1 MNIENSL
8 LQEKVNRGIK
18 YFEENKFNEA
28 TEIFENLKLNKNT
41 KNISNLFLGII
52 SIKKKE
58 NIKAKKYF
66 NKILE
71 NNPSHQDAILNLGL
85 VYFAEK
91 NYERS

>member
-52 SIKKKE
+52 SIKKKR
-58 NIKAKKYF
+58 KY
-66 NKILE
+66 K
-71 NNPSHQDAILNLGL
+71 S
-85 VYFAEK
+85 
-91 NYERS
+91 